1 MRILVIITLALIR
14 PGIQTPESN
23 LDFEYGQFIDTRD
36 NHVYKTSK
44 IGNQV
49 WLAENLAYLPFICK
63 PDSANCGVW
72 IYDFNGSDI
81 VEAKKSTEY
90 KTYGALYSWEMAIKL
105 APKGWHLPSDKEWET
120 LEKYIGISE
129 SEINGGIWRGDSN
142 KVSRLK
148 TGGDIELNVVFGGWM
163 TDFGKSNFIGQH
175 ANFWCSTEFDEGRAY
190 ERLLGLNNG
199 KIGRDKGNKGCGFS
213 VRYVKD

>member
-1 MRILVIITLALIR
+1 MRILLILTVALIGQGFQV
-14 PGIQTPESN
+14 PKSS
-23 LDFEYGQFIDTRD
+23 LDFEEEQFIDTRD

-49 WLAENLAYLPFICK
+49 WLVENFAYLPFVCK

-72 IYDFNGSDI
+72 VYDSKGSDI
-81 VEAKKSTEY
+81 VEAKETTEY

-129 SEINGGIWRGDSN
+129 SEINEGIWRGDSN
-142 KVSRLK
+142 KVGRLK
-148 TGGDIELNVVFGGWM
+148 TGGDIG
-163 TDFGKSNFIGQH
+163 
-175 ANFWCSTEFDEGRAY
+175 ST
-190 ERLLGLNNG
+190 
-199 KIGRDKGNKGCGFS
+199 
-213 VRYVKD
+213 